1 MLTKG
6 EMMDKK
12 KIVVFGATGTLGL
25 YTTDHLASALSDE
38 WEVIATGRRPVA
50 FFDARYPGK
59 VTYAQ
64 VDIDDESTF
73 GSLPGEGVYAVVH
86 FAGAL
91 PAYMEGYDPRAYVQ
105 SNVMGTLNV
114 LEYARRSGATRIIY
128 TQTISDYDGYFSEL
142 TELMDDM
149 PRRVPLAGDHSVYA
163 ITKCAAEDICR
174 NYEQE
179 YGIAFFGLRLPNIY
193 CYMPES
199 KTLYHD
205 GKPATSSYR
214 LMIKRA
220 LEGRDLEVWG
230 DPEKGMD
237 LIYVKDFCQMVWLQL
252 FADTSASGMYNVG
265 TGRMTSLDD
274 LVTTILDVFGKEGSG
289 QKKVYRPEMHDCVD
303 YFMNVDK
310 ARRNLGY
317 EPKFGPRELFE
328 DYKREMALNR
338 FADFFVERYGD
349 AAAYC

>member
-1 MLTKG
+1 MEK
-6 EMMDKK
+6 KK
-12 KIVVFGATGTLGL
+12 KIVLFGATGTLGL
-25 YTTDHLASALSDE
+25 YTTDYLAAKLPDE
-38 WEVIATGRRPVA
+38 YEVVATGRRPVA
-50 FFDARYPGK
+50 FFEEKYPGK
-59 VTYAQ
+59 VTY
-64 VDIDDESTF
+64 VRVNIDDETSFST
-73 GSLPGEGVYAVVH
+73 LPSERVFAVVH

-91 PAYMEGYDPRAYVQ
+91 PAYMEGYDPRAYVR

-128 TQTISDYDGYFSEL
+128 TQTISDYDGYFDEMVEL
-142 TELMDDM
+142 LDDM
-149 PRRVPLAGDHSVYA
+149 PRRVPFTGDHSVYA

-193 CYMPES
+193 CYMPEA

-205 GKPATSSYR
+205 GKPAPSSYR
-214 LMIKRA
+214 VMIKRA
-220 LEGRDLEVWG
+220 MEGADLEVWG

-252 FADTSASGMYNVG
+252 FADTSKSGMYNVG
-265 TGRMTSLDD
+265 TGRMTSLDT
-274 LVTTILDVFGKEGSG
+274 LVTTIIDVFGARD
-289 QKKVYRPEMHDCVD
+289 QTPKKIYRTEKHDCVN

-317 EPKFGPRELFE
+317 EPQYGPRELFK
-328 DYKREMALNR
+328 DYREEMKLNR
-338 FADFFVERYGD
+338 FGRFFDERYGSS
-349 AAAYC
+349 AAYGTD